1 MKYSQRILGPT
12 LILALG
18 TFGICQETSPSPE
31 KGSVIKIEKTAAN
44 VPGDWKEEVPSNS
57 MRAGQFKLP
66 GAEGKDGEVVL
77 FKGLGGGIPQNIK
90 RWKDTFPD
98 GESKETDV
106 KIAGLSGKRLDISG
120 TYMFKAAPFN
130 PNSKSEPRAGY
141 KMTAIYLEGE
151 TPYQIRMVGPAK
163 TIEKYQSGFDGLVKS
178 FK

>member
-1 MKYSQRILGPT
+1 MKSLRSVFGPA
-12 LILALG
+12 LFLALG
-18 TFGICQETSPSPE
+18 TIGLCQDESPSQG
-31 KGSVIKIEKTAAN
+31 KGSIIKIDKASAN
-44 VPGDWKEEVPSNS
+44 VPGNWKEETPSNS
-57 MRAGQFKLP
+57 MRSGQFKLP
-66 GAEGKDGEVVL
+66 GESGKDGEVVL

-106 KIAGLSGKRLDISG
+106 KVGGLSGRRLDISG
-120 TYMFKAAPFN
+120 TYSFKAAPFN
-130 PNSKSEPRAGY
+130 PNSKTEPRAGY

-163 TIEKYQSGFDGLVKS
+163 TIEKYQSGFDGWVKS